1 MSIWLKFAIT
11 LNPALMKK
19 LYTLLLLLFVVSA
32 NYAQQTSQTFY
43 ADKAWVNESEEW
55 SDFEYSGK
63 IIFST
68 STSTEGSLRIGNYDF
83 LYDLCDGKAKFSNK
97 ATYSSAEFAHPRK
110 VSAQTDKQGVVNSTY
125 EGTLI
130 FQSDKD
136 YYSVIA
142 IVTILE
148 KNGNTLGVK
157 MHLKDNTKKEYAF
170 SLKPN
175 S

>member
-1 MSIWLKFAIT
+1 MK
-11 LNPALMKK
+11 NYYALF
-19 LYTLLLLLFVVSA
+19 LLLFFVSV
-32 NYAQQTSQTFY
+32 NYAQQSQTLIV
-43 ADKAWVNESEEW
+43 DKAWVNDSEEW
-55 SDFEYSGK
+55 SDFKYEGQ
-63 IIFST
+63 IVFST
-68 STSTEGSLRIGNYDF
+68 NATAEEGSLRIGNYDF
-83 LYDLCDGKAKFSNK
+83 LYDICEGKAKFSNRV
-97 ATYSSAEFAHPRK
+97 TYSAAEFSHPRK
-110 VSAQTDKQGVVNSTY
+110 LTVTTDKQGVVNSTY

-148 KNGNTLGVK
+148 KNGNTLGLK
-157 MHLKDNTKKEYAF
+157 MHLKESSKKEFAF